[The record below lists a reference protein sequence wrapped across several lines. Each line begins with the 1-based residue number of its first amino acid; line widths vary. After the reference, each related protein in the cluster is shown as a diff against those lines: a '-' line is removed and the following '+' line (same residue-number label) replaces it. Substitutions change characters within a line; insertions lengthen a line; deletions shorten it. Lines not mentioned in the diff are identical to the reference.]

1 MQPIWHEHRRGAVVD
16 LCFFAAAAGEKGKK
30 RAGKRR
36 VFAIAEHSDASLGD
50 GEDKTYTC
58 ERIMR
63 KIVEKMKLLVVA
75 GPPSS
80 GKTSVIL
87 QLIAALGVP
96 RGMAGVVKFDCL
108 TSFDHPRYREV
119 GVPVVT
125 GFSGATC
132 PDHYFVSNIEDAVAW
147 GKKKGLEWL
156 ITESVGLC
164 NRCSPYINGVPA
176 ICVIDAIAGV
186 NTPRKIG
193 PMLKMADYVIIT
205 KGDIVSQAE
214 REVFAFH
221 VRQVNTAARV
231 LFVNGITG
239 QGATALKRYA
249 LQAPACDTLREK
261 KLRFTT
267 PSAVC
272 SYCTGERR
280 IGESYQM
287 GMLKKMEFN
296 EA

>member
-1 MQPIWHEHRRGAVVD
+1 M
-16 LCFFAAAAGEKGKK
+16 
-30 RAGKRR
+30 
-36 VFAIAEHSDASLGD
+36 FAIAEHSAASLDD
-50 GEDKTYTC
+50 GENETYTC

-63 KIVEKMKLLVVA
+63 KVVEKMKLLVVA

-87 QLIAALGVP
+87 QLIADLGVP
-96 RGMAGVVKFDCL
+96 RGTAGVVKFDCL
-108 TSFDHPRYREV
+108 TSFDHLRYREA

-186 NTPRKIG
+186 NTPPQDRPHAENGRLCYHHQGGYRQSGGAGGICLPCAAGEYYGTGAFRERHNRAGRNGIKALCAAG
-193 PMLKMADYVIIT
+193 PGVRYLAGKEA
-205 KGDIVSQAE
+205 
-214 REVFAFH
+214 AFH
-221 VRQVNTAARV
+221 YAIGGMQLLHRGTAHRGKLPDGNV
-231 LFVNGITG
+231 KENG
-239 QGATALKRYA
+239 
-249 LQAPACDTLREK
+249 
-261 KLRFTT
+261 
-267 PSAVC
+267 V
-272 SYCTGERR
+272 
-280 IGESYQM
+280 
-287 GMLKKMEFN
+287 
-296 EA
+296 

>member
-1 MQPIWHEHRRGAVVD
+1 M
-16 LCFFAAAAGEKGKK
+16 FFCGSSGGEGQK
-30 RAGKRR
+30 RAGKHR
-36 VFAIAEHSDASLGD
+36 VFAIAEHSAASLDD
-50 GEDKTYTC
+50 GENETYTC

-63 KIVEKMKLLVVA
+63 KVVEKMKLLVVA

-87 QLIAALGVP
+87 QLIADLGVP
-96 RGMAGVVKFDCL
+96 RGTAGVVKFDCL
-108 TSFDHPRYREV
+108 TSFDHLRYREV

-205 KGDIVSQAE
+205 KGDIVSQTE

>member
-1 MQPIWHEHRRGAVVD
+1 M
-16 LCFFAAAAGEKGKK
+16 FFCGSSGGEGQK
-30 RAGKRR
+30 RAGKHR
-36 VFAIAEHSDASLGD
+36 VFAIAEHSAASLDD
-50 GEDKTYTC
+50 GENETYTC

-63 KIVEKMKLLVVA
+63 KVVEKMKLLVVA

-87 QLIAALGVP
+87 QLIADLGVP
-96 RGMAGVVKFDCL
+96 RGTAGVVKFDCL
-108 TSFDHPRYREV
+108 TSFDHLRYREV

-147 GKKKGLEWL
+147 GKKKVLEWL

>member
-1 MQPIWHEHRRGAVVD
+1 
-16 LCFFAAAAGEKGKK
+16 
-30 RAGKRR
+30 
-36 VFAIAEHSDASLGD
+36 
-50 GEDKTYTC
+50 
-58 ERIMR
+58 
-63 KIVEKMKLLVVA
+63 MKLLVVA

-87 QLIAALGVP
+87 QLIAALGAP

-108 TSFDHPRYREV
+108 TSFDHLRYREA

-156 ITESVGLC
+156 ITESAGLC

-186 NTPRKIG
+186 NTPPQDR
-193 PMLKMADYVIIT
+193 PH
-205 KGDIVSQAE
+205 AE
-214 REVFAFH
+214 NGRLCH
-221 VRQVNTAARV
+221 HHQGGYRQSGGAGGICLPCAAGEYHARV

>member
-1 MQPIWHEHRRGAVVD
+1 M
-16 LCFFAAAAGEKGKK
+16 FFCGSSGGEGQK
-30 RAGKRR
+30 RAGKHR
-36 VFAIAEHSDASLGD
+36 VFAIAEHSAASLDD
-50 GEDKTYTC
+50 GENETYTC

-63 KIVEKMKLLVVA
+63 KVVEKMKLLVVA

-87 QLIAALGVP
+87 QLIADLGVP
-96 RGMAGVVKFDCL
+96 RGTAGVVKFDCL
-108 TSFDHPRYREV
+108 TSFDHLRYREV

>member
-1 MQPIWHEHRRGAVVD
+1 
-16 LCFFAAAAGEKGKK
+16 
-30 RAGKRR
+30 
-36 VFAIAEHSDASLGD
+36 
-50 GEDKTYTC
+50 
-58 ERIMR
+58 
-63 KIVEKMKLLVVA
+63 MKLLVVA

-80 GKTSVIL
+80 GKTAVIL
-87 QLIAALGVP
+87 RLIGALGAA
-96 RGMAGVVKFDCL
+96 RGVAGVVKFDCL
-108 TSFDHPRYREV
+108 TSFDHLRYREA

-147 GKKKGLEWL
+147 GRQKGLEWL
-156 ITESVGLC
+156 ITESAGLC
-164 NRCSPYINGVPA
+164 NRCAPYINGIPG
-176 ICVIDAIAGV
+176 ICVVDAIAGV

-193 PMLKMADYVIIT
+193 PMLKTADCVVIT

-221 VRQVNTAARV
+221 VRQVNTTAQV
-231 LFVNGITG
+231 LFVNGVTG
-239 QGATALKRYA
+239 QGVTALRRFA
-249 LQAPACDTLREK
+249 LTAPETDTLREK
-261 KLRFTT
+261 RLRFTT

-287 GMLKKMEFN
+287 GMLKKMEFK
-296 EA
+296 ER